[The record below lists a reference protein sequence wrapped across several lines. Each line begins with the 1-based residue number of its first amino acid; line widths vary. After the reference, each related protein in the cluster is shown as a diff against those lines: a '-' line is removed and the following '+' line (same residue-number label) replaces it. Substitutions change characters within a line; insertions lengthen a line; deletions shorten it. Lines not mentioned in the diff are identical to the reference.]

1 MQEDT
6 GVTTQQYGQSWQ
18 ERDARR
24 RRQIDEQTA
33 RRLLGSVGTI
43 TLAGALLTCVLDY
56 DIPRSHYLAM
66 VISQGLVGLACLLA
80 LPRAG
85 MLPLRPVV
93 LASSWA
99 AWLLLVEL
107 TWFSQL
113 GTWALGLNFMPLLVC
128 AQALLVGP
136 RPAVLMA
143 AASAAHMGLLVWAE
157 QAGWLQGAA
166 SIGPGLSPLAPL
178 NHLLLLCAG
187 LAAGALV
194 LRWSNLSYDGT
205 LQRES
210 RFRALLSM
218 AAAQYWETDRTLRIV
233 RCESAQAIEPA
244 WTARLRAGTDL
255 AELISLHAVDPQVRD
270 ATLLD
275 LAAGRAVTN
284 VLIHLPDAQGGVHL
298 RLSGQARLDPHGRGD
313 GYWGVVHDA
322 TAEVRQQQEARATSA
337 MLGTTF
343 DASPD
348 GLLVTEF
355 DSGRVLMCNQP
366 MLDML
371 GLARHEVL
379 GHRTAELGIWQH
391 PPQRERMMETL
402 RNHGRVDGLRA
413 QTHSRLGTSHTLR
426 LSSRLY
432 ELNGQVHAVTSAR
445 DVTQTERLQL
455 EMRTLLE
462 RAPVGIAV
470 TRQGRLVTANHSFER
485 MMGWSAQT
493 MQGRPL
499 AALGD
504 DPGLQPGLGA
514 LMQSW
519 PWPQPELPREARIG
533 RADGSSF
540 WCRLHAARTGPQ
552 DSTDDAVMWIAE
564 DVSEPRRQA
573 EELAHAR
580 DTAEAAVRA
589 KARLL
594 ATTTHEIRTPLNA
607 VVALLRLAR
616 QPGLADGQR
625 LAFLQQI
632 DGSARTLVQVV
643 DDILD
648 WSKIEAGKLCMQ
660 PQPFALP
667 PLLARLLDNHRG
679 LAQVKGLTLEL
690 DVEPGLPAWVLGDDR
705 RLAQVLGNYVSNAL
719 KFTDAGGV
727 ELAVRR
733 GTAADTLEFS
743 VRDSGIGMN
752 AAQLARLFQPFSQV
766 DDATA
771 RQYGGTGL
779 GLSICRELAQ
789 LMGGEVGCESR
800 PGQGSRFWLRVPLP
814 ATAAPDAA
822 LATPLAA
829 PLPNRADGPGLPLA
843 DRSVAGLRVLLAE
856 DNPVNQTVMQLLLD
870 EWEVVHGLAAT
881 GHEAVAMTL
890 AAAGGPLP
898 FDVVLMD
905 NQMPGCSGLEATRQL
920 VQALGP
926 RCPPVIGLSAAV
938 GDDER
943 RAGLQAGMVEYLD
956 KPIDP
961 DRLLAVLRRC
971 RSGLREAA

>member
-1 MQEDT
+1 
-6 GVTTQQYGQSWQ
+6 VTTQQYGQSWQ

-33 RRLLGSVGTI
+33 RRLLGSVGTL
-43 TLAGALLTCVLDY
+43 TLGGALLTCVLTY
-56 DIPRSHYLAM
+56 DIPRAHYLAM
-66 VISQGLVGLACLLA
+66 VISQGLVGLACLAAMTRVTRLA
-80 LPRAG
+80 
-85 MLPLRPVV
+85 LRPVV
-93 LASSWA
+93 LATTWA
-99 AWLLLVEL
+99 AWALLVEL

-113 GTWALGLNFMPLLVC
+113 GSWGLALNFVPLLVC

-136 RPAVLMA
+136 RPAIAMA
-143 AASAAHMGLLVWAE
+143 VTSTAHMGLLVWAE
-157 QAGWLQGAA
+157 QAGWLRGAA
-166 SIGPGLSPLAPL
+166 AIGPGLAVLAPV
-178 NHLLLLCAG
+178 NHLLLLLAG

-233 RCESAQAIEPA
+233 RCESAQASDPA
-244 WTARLRAGTDL
+244 WSSRLRCGTDL
-255 AELISLHAVDPQVRD
+255 AELVSLHAVDAQVRD

-275 LAAGRAVTN
+275 LAAGRPVTK

-298 RLSGQARLDPHGRGD
+298 RLSGQARLDPHGRTD

-348 GLLVTEF
+348 GLMVTEF
-355 DSGRVLMCNQP
+355 DGGRILMCNQP

-371 GLARHEVL
+371 GLARHEAL
-379 GHRTAELGIWQH
+379 GRSTAELGIWQNPH
-391 PPQRERMMETL
+391 ERDRLMEAL

-413 QTHSRLGTSHTLR
+413 QARNRLGPPHTLR

-432 ELNGQVHAVTSAR
+432 ELNGQIHTVTSAR
-445 DVTQTERLQL
+445 DVTHTDRLQF

-493 MQGRPL
+493 RQGRPL
-499 AALGD
+499 TALDEGATR
-504 DPGLQPGLGA
+504 PSGLPA

-519 PWPQPELPREARIG
+519 PWPDAELPHEARIG
-533 RADGSSF
+533 RTDGSSF
-540 WCRLHAARTGPQ
+540 WCRMHAAHTAPQ
-552 DSTDDAVMWIAE
+552 DSADDAVMWIAE

-573 EELAHAR
+573 EELARAR

-616 QPGLADGQR
+616 QPGLGDPQR

-648 WSKIEAGKLCMQ
+648 WSKIEAGKLCVQ
-660 PQPFALP
+660 PQPFALQ
-667 PLLARLLDNHRG
+667 PLLERLLQNHRG
-679 LAQVKGLTLEL
+679 LAQVKGLTLGC
-690 DVEPGLPAWVLGDDR
+690 DCPPDLPVWVLGDDR

-719 KFTDAGGV
+719 KFTDTGSV
-727 ELAVRR
+727 ELEVRR
-733 GTAADTLEFS
+733 GAGPDTLEFS

-752 AAQLARLFQPFSQV
+752 AAQLGRLFQPFSQA

-771 RQYGGTGL
+771 RLYGGTGL
-779 GLSICRELAQ
+779 GLSICRELSQ

-800 PGQGSRFWLRVPLP
+800 PGQGSRFWLRLPLP
-814 ATAAPDAA
+814 AAACPE
-822 LATPLAA
+822 ATPRPAA
-829 PLPNRADGPGLPLA
+829 TPPAESVPPMPERALVGM
-843 DRSVAGLRVLLAE
+843 RVLLAE

-870 EWEVVHGLAAT
+870 EWDVAHVLAPT
-881 GHEAVAMTL
+881 GTDAVAMTL
-890 AAAGGPLP
+890 AAQTGPLP

-920 VQALGP
+920 VQTLGP
-926 RCPPVIGLSAAV
+926 RCPPIIGLSAAV

-971 RSGLREAA
+971 RTGLREAA